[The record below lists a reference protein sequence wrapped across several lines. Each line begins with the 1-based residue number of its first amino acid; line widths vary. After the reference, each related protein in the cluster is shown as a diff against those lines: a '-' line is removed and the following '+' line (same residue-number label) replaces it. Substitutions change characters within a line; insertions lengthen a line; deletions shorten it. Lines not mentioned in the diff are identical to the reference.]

1 MCGPEP
7 ATSPPHSLGQ
17 TVLTRRSALIA
28 SGIVGGAVLLGRE
41 ALFPDSTA
49 AAATTYI
56 RPCGY
61 APISDTWQGHRN
73 RGSAEPGTDYAVPRG
88 TPVWAATSGV
98 IVDRKD
104 TPSTATGRYLA
115 LRADDGNYLRYL
127 HLDASTVRVGTRVEQ
142 GALIAYSGASGFDS
156 ETGYGAHV
164 HVSLWIGGSPNQ
176 LGFKNTVDFENYV
189 IDANPNQPSNLEDP
203 VPTHQST
210 TYAWNTVI
218 PANSWIPVRVGANEN
233 YVAVLSP
240 GRRETGDVVVNL
252 RASGVA
258 SALQLRVVAETLN
271 SAGAVQQA
279 LPQPTVEVP
288 KTLSSE
294 GITHAQYAMPYTLTG
309 PVRMYVHVRSVGGT
323 AKIEEVTIK
332 KNYWPS

>member
-7 ATSPPHSLGQ
+7 ASSPPNALTH
-17 TVLTRRSALIA
+17 TVLSRRSALIA
-28 SGIVGGAVLLGRE
+28 SGVVGGAVMLGWE
-41 ALFPDSTA
+41 AVASRTTA
-49 AAATTYI
+49 AAATTYL

-127 HLDASTVRVGTRVEQ
+127 HLDASTVRVGTRVER
-142 GALIAYSGASGFDS
+142 GTLIAYSGASGFDS
-156 ETGYGAHV
+156 DTGYGAHV

-176 LGFKNTVDFENYV
+176 LGFKNTVDFENHV
-189 IDANPNQPSNLEDP
+189 IDANPSQPSNSEDP

-218 PANSWIPVRVGANEN
+218 PANSWIPARVGANEN

-240 GRRETGDVVVNL
+240 GRRETGEVVVNL
-252 RASGVA
+252 RASGVT
-258 SALQLRVVAETLN
+258 SALQIRLVAETLT
-271 SAGAVQQA
+271 SAGTVAQA
-279 LPQPTVEVP
+279 IPQPTAEIP
-288 KTLSSE
+288 RTTSSD
-294 GITHAQYAMPYTLTG
+294 GITHAQYVMPYALTG
-309 PVRMYVHVRSVGGT
+309 PARMYVHVRSVGGT
-323 AKIEEVTIK
+323 ARIEEVTIK

>member
-1 MCGPEP
+1 MY
-7 ATSPPHSLGQ
+7 
-17 TVLTRRSALIA
+17 V
-28 SGIVGGAVLLGRE
+28 
-41 ALFPDSTA
+41 
-49 AAATTYI
+49 

-73 RGSAEPGTDYAVPRG
+73 RNSAEPGTDYSVPRG
-88 TPVWAATSGV
+88 MPVWAATSGI

-115 LRADDGNYLRYL
+115 LRADDGNYIRYL
-127 HLDASTVRVGTRVEQ
+127 HLDASTVQVGTRVVQ

-164 HVSLWIGGSPNQ
+164 HVSLWIGGSPTQ

-189 IDANPNQPSNLEDP
+189 IDTTPTQPANPEDP

-210 TYAWNTVI
+210 THAWNTVI

-233 YVAVLSP
+233 YLAVLGA
-240 GRRETGDVVVNL
+240 GRRETGEAVVNL

-258 SALQLRVVAETLN
+258 SALQIRVVAETLN
-271 SAGAVQQA
+271 SAGAVVQTLA
-279 LPQPTVEVP
+279 QPAVEIP
-288 KTLSSE
+288 KTVSSD
-294 GITHAQYAMPYTLTG
+294 GITLAQYVMPYALVG
-309 PVRMYVHVRSVGGT
+309 PVRMYAHVRSIGGT
-323 AKIEEVTIK
+323 ARIEEVTVK